1 MAIRRCANAYG
12 RAPSRAA
19 AIEATGKSKAMG
31 MRYFAVW
38 SCAIGLAAF
47 LGSLRSAAYAEMHN
61 VNVGSGFSIV
71 PEDVA
76 IRVGDTVHWKWVG
89 GVHDVE
95 SGVGGK
101 HHGNPD
107 VVIDVGDLPAVVSAF
122 FSAPVCPDPRPGS
135 LTRCAFS

>member
-1 MAIRRCANAYG
+1 
-12 RAPSRAA
+12 
-19 AIEATGKSKAMG
+19 
-31 MRYFAVW
+31 MRHCVVS
-38 SCAIGLAAF
+38 SCVIGLADL
-47 LGSLRSAAYAEMHN
+47 LGARRPATYTEVHN
-61 VNVGSGFSIV
+61 VNVGPAVSFV

-76 IRVGDTVHWKWVG
+76 IRVGDTVHGKWVG

-95 SGVGGK
+95 SGVDGK

-107 VVIDVGDLPAVVSAF
+107 GMIDVGDLPVVVSAF

>member
-1 MAIRRCANAYG
+1 
-12 RAPSRAA
+12 
-19 AIEATGKSKAMG
+19 MG
-31 MRYFAVW
+31 MRHCVVL

-47 LGSLRSAAYAEMHN
+47 LGSLRSAAYAEVHN
-61 VNVGSGFSIV
+61 VNVGPGFSIV

-122 FSAPVCPDPRPGS
+122 FGARVCPDACPG
-135 LTRCAFS
+135 